1 MTTDAITLPDLSLDR
16 GRVGN
21 VYRRGWGAGAGRTV
35 PEGAHVPPAAT
46 NTVDWDAIV
55 QGLRLACLY
64 FDTDDA
70 DASEEIPYPRWP
82 DGDPFPVAKV
92 RAGYSAAVEAQQNA
106 GHVQVSDAI
115 AEIKRLREALEEAEE
130 AMRFVHTSC
139 ATFPQE
145 PQHIQNA
152 AWRRIVDAITK
163 ARAALSKEDE

>member
-70 DASEEIPYPRWP
+70 DVSEEIPYPRWP

-115 AEIKRLREALEEAEE
+115 AEIKRLREALEDIRSRSAMNL
-130 AMRFVHTSC
+130 AMRSN
-139 ATFPQE
+139 TFELTARLGDIYQIADGALG
-145 PQHIQNA
+145 QA
-152 AWRRIVDAITK
+152 ADQ
-163 ARAALSKEDE
+163 

>member
-16 GRVGN
+16 ERVGN

-46 NTVDWDAIV
+46 NTVDWGAIV

-70 DASEEIPYPRWP
+70 DASEAIPYPRWP

-92 RAGYSAAVEAQQNA
+92 RAAYSAAVEAQQNA

-115 AEIKRLREALEEAEE
+115 AEIKRLREALEDIRSRS
-130 AMRFVHTSC
+130 AMNLAMNPDPFALT
-139 ATFPQE
+139 
-145 PQHIQNA
+145 
-152 AWRRIVDAITK
+152 
-163 ARAALSKEDE
+163 ARLGDIHQIADAALAQEADQ